1 MHWVH
6 WGDFALLHLKL
17 HRLRRLR
24 LRLRVRLQC
33 TTRVQLPVSVSVYG
47 NRGPLC
53 LSLTAFALRLLGR
66 NAPTT
71 FSRRSH
77 RMPATPA
84 STSLTSASSS
94 LLLCCHR
101 IDSPRVVAVILLY
114 GVQRAHPGSERAR
127 VLSLAQQRRARER
140 VTRCSL
146 ALTGALWL
154 LCLCHCRWLCLCS
167 APSLLCLCSFVFVF
181 VSIFI

>member
-1 MHWVH
+1 M
-6 WGDFALLHLKL
+6 LHLKL

-77 RMPATPA
+77 RMPAASA

-114 GVQRAHPGSERAR
+114 CVQRAHPGSERAR
-127 VLSLAQQRRARER
+127 VLSLAQQWRER
-140 VTRCSL
+140 VTHCSL

-154 LCLCHCRWLCLCS
+154 LCLCHCRCLCS
-167 APSLLCLCSFVFVF
+167 ALPLLCSASALRLLVCFRFR
-181 VSIFI
+181 

>member
-1 MHWVH
+1 MFHVPRCLAPSLSWLARACHFTSRVIYSLPCTLFCYVFDPLCTGYTL
-6 WGDFALLHLKL
+6 GDFDLLQLKL
-17 HRLRRLR
+17 HRLRRL
-24 LRLRVRLQC
+24 RLQC

-77 RMPATPA
+77 RTPAASA

-114 GVQRAHPGSERAR
+114 CVQRAHPGSERAR
-127 VLSLAQQRRARER
+127 VLSLAQQRRER

-146 ALTGALWL
+146 ALTGAL
-154 LCLCHCRWLCLCS
+154 
-167 APSLLCLCSFVFVF
+167 
-181 VSIFI
+181 

>member
-1 MHWVH
+1 M
-6 WGDFALLHLKL
+6 LHLKL
-17 HRLRRLR
+17 HRLRR

-77 RMPATPA
+77 RTPA
-84 STSLTSASSS
+84 ASASTSASSS

-114 GVQRAHPGSERAR
+114 CVQRAHPGSERAR
-127 VLSLAQQRRARER
+127 VLSLAQQRRER

-154 LCLCHCRWLCLCS
+154 LCLCHCRCLCLCS
-167 APSLLCLCSFVFVF
+167 APSSLCLCSFVFVF